1 MKRILP
7 LVLATAFLPV
17 CAPGAAHAA
26 PPESEPIRVLD
37 AMKDGPADK
46 VVKKYLIEE
55 LRKHLVERRK
65 TIKAITTPAQFEARQ
80 EYVRDTLNRINGPFP
95 ERTPL
100 NARVVGTIERKGYV
114 IEKVIYESRPGVL
127 VTGNLYLPEG
137 ASKDNRVP
145 GVLIP
150 CGHSANGKAQ
160 DVYQSAAISITLNG
174 IAVLIYDPIG
184 QGERVQLLGTDG
196 KPVAGSTTEHTLVG
210 VGGWLVGTGTAN
222 YRIWDGIRSLDYL
235 ASRPEVDP
243 TRLGCTG
250 NSGGGTLTSYL
261 MAFDDRIVAAAP
273 SCYITSFERLFDTI
287 GPQDAEQNFPGQVA
301 HGLDHADFIA
311 ARAPKPTLI
320 CVGTQDFFDIDG
332 AWTTFREAKGLYG
345 LLGHPERMDLIE
357 YNDKHGFSKPRR
369 QAAMRF
375 MRRWLLNKDDNPEE
389 PEHMISKDAELQC
402 TTSGQVLNEKGDIVS
417 IFQVTQERARQ
428 LAAKRKQSSK
438 GEPAPLAEISRL
450 VSHSEKIDAPTAD
463 RRGTM
468 PVTKESGRGWTG
480 EIESL
485 VLNRGDGVPLP
496 ALLFR
501 GSSDKGGKRPAV
513 VLVSSEG
520 KDSESGEKGHMARL
534 IGEGR
539 FVLSIDVRG
548 FGETSPNAGKARKAD
563 DWFGGDIQLPQLAMH
578 LNRPLVGQ
586 RADDI
591 IAAVSW
597 LATRDG
603 VDAEQIEVVGIAHAG
618 PAALHA
624 GAFDKRIAKVTLIRS
639 IRSWEDVV
647 ETPLAKNQLQNVVPF
662 ALETYDLPDLVR
674 LIAPRVVTILEPVDP
689 EGRPIDE
696 SSR

>member
-17 CAPGAAHAA
+17 CVPGTAHAA
-26 PPESEPIRVLD
+26 SPESEPIRVLD

-100 NARVVGTIERKGYV
+100 NARVVGTVERKGYV

-137 ASKDNRVP
+137 ASKENRVP
-145 GVLIP
+145 GVIIP

-160 DVYQSAAISITLNG
+160 DVYQSAAISIALNG

-235 ASRPEVDP
+235 VSRPEVDP

-287 GPQDAEQNFPGQVA
+287 GPQDAEQNFPSQVA
-301 HGLDHADFIA
+301 LGLDHADFIA

-450 VSHSEKIDAPTAD
+450 VAHSEKIDAPTAD

-597 LATRDG
+597 LSGRDD
-603 VDAEQIEVVGIAHAG
+603 VDAEHIEVVGIAHAG

-674 LIAPRVVTILEPVDP
+674 LIAPRPVTILEPVDP